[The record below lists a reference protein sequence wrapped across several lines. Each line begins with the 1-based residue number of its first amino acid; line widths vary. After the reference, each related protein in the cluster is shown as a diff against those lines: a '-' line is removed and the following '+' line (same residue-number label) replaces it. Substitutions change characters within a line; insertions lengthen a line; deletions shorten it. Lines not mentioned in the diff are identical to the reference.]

1 MRPWLLLSAFVVTAL
16 LMAPLAAAPKPPGSG
31 PKPTPPPPEG
41 PADPAVAYTHVTGW
55 DDDVWNLGV
64 MNANGTA
71 ATTIYT
77 AAPTPEAP
85 AVPAEIRHPTWAPD
99 RSAIAFMVV
108 HTHPELWR
116 IDVTVAIGAV
126 QGTNPLLLL
135 ATYITYNPYYYTD
148 ISPAWSP
155 DGTVIAFTEEDTDP
169 SLFWYEYAPL
179 MKLVRTIPAS
189 GGTPT
194 TLYTTEDMYGASDLT
209 WSHDSTKI
217 AWVSTRFIDTTAGS
231 DEYYPVLE
239 PVEYSIMV
247 LDIPTNTTRT
257 VFGPVTYRLYD
268 LDGARTQDKIAF
280 YAYSPVSGI
289 YTVDIRQP
297 DAVPQLV
304 FAGGYSPTWL
314 PDDAKIAF
322 NAPEYHWRTGK
333 LIGWPIWT
341 YEFSTAQKVRVG
353 PGWDPD
359 WVRCGPCP

>member
-1 MRPWLLLSAFVVTAL
+1 
-16 LMAPLAAAPKPPGSG
+16 
-31 PKPTPPPPEG
+31 
-41 PADPAVAYTHVTGW
+41 
-55 DDDVWNLGV
+55 
-64 MNANGTA
+64 
-71 ATTIYT
+71 
-77 AAPTPEAP
+77 
-85 AVPAEIRHPTWAPD
+85 
-99 RSAIAFMVV
+99 
-108 HTHPELWR
+108 
-116 IDVTVAIGAV
+116 
-126 QGTNPLLLL
+126 
-135 ATYITYNPYYYTD
+135 
-148 ISPAWSP
+148 
-155 DGTVIAFTEEDTDP
+155 VIAFPDQDIDP
-169 SLFWYEYAPL
+169 WLYHPI
-179 MKLVRTIPAS
+179 MKLLRTIPAT

-194 TLYTTEDMYGASDLT
+194 TLYTAEDTYGISEPT
-209 WSHDSTKI
+209 WSHDGTEI
-217 AWVSTRFIDTTAGS
+217 AWVSTRFIEPDTE
-231 DEYYPVLE
+231 EYFPIPVD
-239 PVEYSIMV
+239 YSIMV

-268 LDGARTQDKIAF
+268 LDWARTQDTIAF